1 MKIPHSDLAL
11 HKEFLCIAKHSMP
24 VKKHAVRLINN
35 DIRYPSHTYMLQV
48 TAKFWEKRLI
58 DETIGSDANDL
69 MKMGSDWEEKYRHS
83 LPSSG
88 TDN

>member
-1 MKIPHSDLAL
+1 
-11 HKEFLCIAKHSMP
+11 
-24 VKKHAVRLINN
+24 
-35 DIRYPSHTYMLQV
+35 MLQV

-58 DETIGSDANDL
+58 DETIGSNVNDL

-88 TDN
+88 TDKMIIKTQ